1 MGTTQQPHSTHN
13 MTESEDPSRDRLKH
27 HFAQRVTHQARQ
39 ILETWQRL
47 QKSEWSIADMAELK
61 DSTLRLQRFA
71 ERFEQDEH
79 LELARDIGQ
88 ALETVEAN
96 RGRLN
101 STLITELNR
110 LMQRLSRT
118 GLRHGDKLE
127 QTALPPLRKPV
138 YVVLQDRERA
148 ERLAK
153 QLEFFGLSALSL
165 DNVAQFQSAMLERH
179 PSVIIMDVDF
189 SGPGEGLKLAS
200 QVQEGLEQKL
210 PLLFFS
216 HHETDTPTRLAA
228 VRAGGEEFL
237 TGTLEASS
245 LLEKIEVLTCV
256 AQYEPYKV
264 LVIDDSRAQATHT
277 ERVLNAAGIV
287 TRTLLDPIQAMSELA
302 EFQPDL
308 IILDMYMPG
317 CTGTELAK
325 VIRHNDRYVSVPI
338 IYLSA
343 EDDQDKQLDA
353 MSEGG
358 DDFLTKPIKARHLI
372 TTVRNRAA
380 RARSLKARMVRDSLT
395 GLYNHTH
402 ILQLLEDCSF
412 RARRE
417 NKPLCFAM
425 LDIDHFKK
433 VNDSHGHPMGDR
445 VIKSLALF
453 LKQRLR
459 KTDFIGRYGGEE
471 FAIVMPDT
479 DIQSAHQVLE
489 EIRYRFAEIHYPA
502 QPTDL
507 FCTFSAGVVALG
519 VYDDSLTLA
528 SQADNALYRA
538 KHAGRNQIHSAVVE
552 EPYHVVLPEPQI
564 QEQ

>member
-1 MGTTQQPHSTHN
+1 MNEP
-13 MTESEDPSRDRLKH
+13 EDPSRDRLKH
-27 HFAQRVTHQARQ
+27 HFAQRVIHQARQ

-47 QKSEWSIADMAELK
+47 QKSEWSAGDMAELK
-61 DSTLRLQRFA
+61 DSTLRLLRFA
-71 ERFEQDEH
+71 ERFEQTEHIALAQDIDE
-79 LELARDIGQ
+79 
-88 ALETVEAN
+88 ALSAVEAN

-101 STLITELNR
+101 SSAITELNR

-118 GLRHGDKLE
+118 GLRHGDRLE
-127 QTALPPLRKPV
+127 QTSLPPLRKPV
-138 YVVLQDRERA
+138 YVVLQDHERA

-165 DNVAQFQSAMLERH
+165 HSVSEFQTAMTQRH
-179 PSVIIMDVDF
+179 PAAIVMDVDF
-189 SGPGEGLKLAS
+189 SGTGQGLKLAS

-216 HHETDTPTRLAA
+216 LNETDTPTRLAA
-228 VRAGGEEFL
+228 VRAGGQEFL
-237 TGTLEASS
+237 TGALEASS
-245 LLEKIEVLTCV
+245 LLEKIEILTCV

-264 LVIDDSRAQATHT
+264 LIIDDSRAQATHT

-287 TRTLLDPIQAMSELA
+287 TRTLLDPIQAMGELA

-358 DDFLTKPIKARHLI
+358 DDFLTKPIKPRHLI

-380 RARSLKARMVRDSLT
+380 RARNLKARMVRDSLT

-412 RARRE
+412 RSRRE
-417 NKPLCFAM
+417 GKPLCFAM

-489 EIRYRFAEIHYPA
+489 EIRHRFAEIHYPA
-502 QPTDL
+502 QPADL
-507 FCTFSAGVVALG
+507 FCTFSAGVVSLG
-519 VYDDSLTLA
+519 LHDDSLSLA
-528 SQADNALYRA
+528 AQADSALYRA
-538 KHAGRNQIHSAVVE
+538 KHAGRNQVHSALVDA
-552 EPYHVVLPEPQI
+552 PYHVMLPET
-564 QEQ
+564 ET

>member
-1 MGTTQQPHSTHN
+1 
-13 MTESEDPSRDRLKH
+13 MTEQEDPSRERLKN

-39 ILETWQRL
+39 ILEIWQRL
-47 QKSEWSIADMAELK
+47 QANEWSPAGLAEL
-61 DSTLRLQRFA
+61 DDANLRLLRFA
-71 ERFEQDEH
+71 ERFEQPEH
-79 LELARDIGQ
+79 SELARAIDLTLRDM
-88 ALETVEAN
+88 AAN
-96 RGRLN
+96 QSRLN
-101 STLITELNR
+101 SPIITELNR

-118 GLRHGDKLE
+118 GLRQGDL
-127 QTALPPLRKPV
+127 AANISLPPLRKPV
-138 YVVLQDRERA
+138 YILLQDLERA
-148 ERLAK
+148 DRLAR
-153 QLEFFGLSALSL
+153 QLEFFELSAQAFSSPAGFRL
-165 DNVAQFQSAMLERH
+165 AMTERH
-179 PSVIIMDVDF
+179 PAAIVMDVDF
-189 SGPGEGLKLAS
+189 AGAGVGLTLAAEA
-200 QVQEGLEQKL
+200 QIGLEQKL

-216 HHETDTPTRLAA
+216 LHEADTPTRLAA
-228 VRAGGEEFL
+228 VRAGGQGFL

-245 LLEKIEVLTCV
+245 LMEKIEVLTCV

-264 LVIDDSRAQATHT
+264 LIIDDSRAQALHA
-277 ERVLNAAGIV
+277 ERLLNGAGIV
-287 TRTLLDPIQAMSELA
+287 TRTLIDPIQAMTELA

-343 EDDQDKQLDA
+343 EDDMDKQLDA

-358 DDFLTKPIKARHLI
+358 DDFLTKPIQPRHLI

-380 RARSLKARMVRDSLT
+380 RARHLKARMVRDSLT

-402 ILQLLEDCSF
+402 ILQLLEDCTF

-417 NKPLCFAM
+417 NRPLSFAM
-425 LDIDHFKK
+425 LDLDHFKH
-433 VNDSHGHPMGDR
+433 VNDGYGHPMGDR

-479 DIQSAHQVLE
+479 DQESAHKVLNQ
-489 EIRYRFAEIHYPA
+489 IRQRFAEIHYPA
-502 QPTDL
+502 QPVDL
-507 FCTFSAGVVALG
+507 SCSFSAGVVQMHGDA
-519 VYDDSLTLA
+519 DSLLMA
-528 SQADNALYRA
+528 SQADEALYRA
-538 KHAGRNQIHSAVVE
+538 KNNGRNQVHGFHQTRPIATICS
-552 EPYHVVLPEPQI
+552 
-564 QEQ
+564 

>member
-1 MGTTQQPHSTHN
+1 
-13 MTESEDPSRDRLKH
+13 MTESADPNRDRLKH
-27 HFAQRVTHQARQ
+27 HFAQRVIHQARQ
-39 ILETWQRL
+39 ILEAWQRL
-47 QKSEWSIADMAELK
+47 QQGEWSATDMADFQEANQ
-61 DSTLRLQRFA
+61 RLLRFA
-71 ERFEQDEH
+71 ERFEQIEH
-79 LELARDIGQ
+79 IELAQ
-88 ALETVEAN
+88 AINASLEAVAAN
-96 RGRLN
+96 RGRLT
-101 STLITELNR
+101 SSLITELNS

-118 GLRHGDKLE
+118 GLRHGDRFE
-127 QTALPPLRKPV
+127 QTALPPLRKPI
-138 YVVLQDRERA
+138 YIALQDFERA
-148 ERLAK
+148 ERLSK
-153 QLEFFGLSALSL
+153 QLEFFGLYAQALDGLS
-165 DNVAQFQSAMLERH
+165 DFQTAMAHRH
-179 PSVIIMDVDF
+179 PSAIVIDVDF
-189 SGPGEGLKLAS
+189 CGPGEGLKLAAG
-200 QVQEGLEQKL
+200 VQQGLEQKL
-210 PLLFFS
+210 PLIFFS

-245 LLEKIEVLTCV
+245 LLEKIEILTCV

-264 LVIDDSRAQATHT
+264 LIIDDSRAQALHT
-277 ERVLNAAGIV
+277 ERLLNSAGIV
-287 TRTLLDPIQAMSELA
+287 TRTLLDPIQAMAELA
-302 EFQPDL
+302 DFQPDL

-343 EDDQDKQLDA
+343 EDDLDKQLDA

-358 DDFLTKPIKARHLI
+358 DDFLTKPIKPRHLI

-380 RARSLKARMVRDSLT
+380 RARNLKARMVRDSLT

-402 ILQLLEDCSF
+402 ILQLLEDCCF

-417 NKPLCFAM
+417 NQRLCFAM

-459 KTDFIGRYGGEE
+459 KTDYIGRYGGEE

-479 DIQSAHQVLE
+479 DIQSAHFTLD
-489 EIRYRFAEIHYPA
+489 EIRRRFAEIHYPA
-502 QPTDL
+502 QPADL
-507 FCTFSAGVVALG
+507 FCTFSAGVVEMG
-519 VYDDSLTLA
+519 DKDDSLLLA
-528 SQADNALYRA
+528 SRADEALYRA
-538 KHAGRNQIHSAVVE
+538 KHAGRN
-552 EPYHVVLPEPQI
+552 HVFLEYDAKQSSMLLSVADKA
-564 QEQ
+564 

>member
-1 MGTTQQPHSTHN
+1 
-13 MTESEDPSRDRLKH
+13 MTEPEEPSRERLKH
-27 HFAQRVTHQARQ
+27 HFAQRVIHQARQ
-39 ILETWQRL
+39 ILEIWQRL
-47 QKSEWSIADMAELK
+47 QSNEWCNTDLSELSEAN
-61 DSTLRLQRFA
+61 LRLLRFA
-71 ERFEQDEH
+71 ERFEQPEH
-79 LELARDIGQ
+79 TQLARLIGQ
-88 ALETVEAN
+88 SLQAVDAN

-101 STLITELNR
+101 SGLINDLNL

-118 GLRHGDKLE
+118 GLRHGDQLE
-127 QTALPPLRKPV
+127 QTFLPPLRKPI
-138 YVVLQDRERA
+138 YVMLQDHDRA
-148 ERLAK
+148 ERLAR
-153 QLEFFGLSALSL
+153 QLEFFGLSAQSL
-165 DNVAQFQSAMLERH
+165 DSVAAFRSSMAERL
-179 PSVIIMDVDF
+179 PAAIVMDVDF
-189 SGPGEGLKLAS
+189 CGAGVGLKLAADA
-200 QVQEGLEQKL
+200 QIGLDEPL

-216 HHETDTPTRLAA
+216 LQETDTPTRLAA
-228 VRAGGEEFL
+228 VRAGGQEFL

-264 LVIDDSRAQATHT
+264 LIIDDSRAQALHT
-277 ERVLNAAGIV
+277 ERLLNSAGIV
-287 TRTLLDPIQAMSELA
+287 TRTLIEPIRAMAELA
-302 EFQPDL
+302 DFQPDL
-308 IILDMYMPG
+308 IILDMYMPA

-343 EDDQDKQLDA
+343 EDDLDKQLDA

-358 DDFLTKPIKARHLI
+358 DDFLTKPIKPRHLI

-380 RARSLKARMVRDSLT
+380 RARNLKARMVRDSLT

-417 NKPLCFAM
+417 SKPLSFAM
-425 LDIDHFKK
+425 LDIDHFKR

-479 DIQSAHQVLE
+479 DLESAYKVLE
-489 EIRYRFAEIHYPA
+489 EIRQRFAEIHYPA
-502 QPTDL
+502 QPQDL
-507 FCTFSAGVVALG
+507 WCTFSAGVVELCENSDG
-519 VYDDSLTLA
+519 LMMA
-528 SQADNALYRA
+528 SQADEALYRA
-538 KHAGRNQIHSAVVE
+538 KHAGRNRVQAARTLKQSAIFSA
-552 EPYHVVLPEPQI
+552 EPAESVMPL
-564 QEQ
+564 

>member
-1 MGTTQQPHSTHN
+1 MNEP
-13 MTESEDPSRDRLKH
+13 EDPSRDRLKH
-27 HFAQRVTHQARQ
+27 HFAQRVIHQARQ

-47 QKSEWSIADMAELK
+47 QKSEWSAGDMAELK
-61 DSTLRLQRFA
+61 DSTLRLLRFA
-71 ERFEQDEH
+71 ERFEQTEHIALAQDIDE
-79 LELARDIGQ
+79 
-88 ALETVEAN
+88 ALSAVEAN

-101 STLITELNR
+101 SSAITELNR

-118 GLRHGDKLE
+118 GLRHGDRLE
-127 QTALPPLRKPV
+127 QTSLPPLRKPV
-138 YVVLQDRERA
+138 YVVLQDHERA

-165 DNVAQFQSAMLERH
+165 HSVSEFQTAMTQRH
-179 PSVIIMDVDF
+179 PAAIVMDVDF
-189 SGPGEGLKLAS
+189 SGPGQGLKLAS

-216 HHETDTPTRLAA
+216 LNETDTPTRLAA
-228 VRAGGEEFL
+228 VRAGGQEFL
-237 TGTLEASS
+237 TGALEASS
-245 LLEKIEVLTCV
+245 LLEKIEILTCV

-264 LVIDDSRAQATHT
+264 LIIDDSRAQATHT

-287 TRTLLDPIQAMSELA
+287 TRTLLDPIQAMGELA

-358 DDFLTKPIKARHLI
+358 DDFLTKPIKPRHLI
-372 TTVRNRAA
+372 TAVRNRAA
-380 RARSLKARMVRDSLT
+380 RARNLKARMVRDSLT

-412 RARRE
+412 RSRRE
-417 NKPLCFAM
+417 SKPLCFAM

-489 EIRYRFAEIHYPA
+489 EIRHRFAEIHYPA
-502 QPTDL
+502 QPADL
-507 FCTFSAGVVALG
+507 FCTFSAGVVSLG
-519 VYDDSLTLA
+519 LHDDSLSLA
-528 SQADNALYRA
+528 AQADSALYRA
-538 KHAGRNQIHSAVVE
+538 KHAGRNQVHSALVDA
-552 EPYHVVLPEPQI
+552 PYHVMLPET
-564 QEQ
+564 ET

>member
-1 MGTTQQPHSTHN
+1 
-13 MTESEDPSRDRLKH
+13 MTEPEDPSRDRLKH
-27 HFAQRVTHQARQ
+27 HFAQRVIHQARQ
-39 ILETWQRL
+39 ILEVWQRL
-47 QKSEWSIADMAELK
+47 QQSEWSTADMAELT
-61 DSTLRLQRFA
+61 DSNLRLLRFA
-71 ERFEQDEH
+71 ERFEQAEH
-79 LELARDIGQ
+79 AQLARSISG
-88 ALETVEAN
+88 ALDAVEAN
-96 RGRLN
+96 RGRL
-101 STLITELNR
+101 SSSLITELNR

-118 GLRHGDKLE
+118 GLRHGDHLD
-127 QTALPPLRKPV
+127 QTSLPPLRKPI
-138 YVVLQDRERA
+138 YVMLQDHERA

-165 DNVAQFQSAMLERH
+165 DSIAAFHATMAERY
-179 PSVIIMDVDF
+179 PAAIVMDVDF
-189 SGPGEGLKLAS
+189 CGPGEGLILAAK
-200 QVQEGLEQKL
+200 VQDGLEQKL

-216 HHETDTPTRLAA
+216 QNETDTPTRLAA
-228 VRAGGEEFL
+228 VRAGGQEFL
-237 TGTLEASS
+237 TGTLDASS
-245 LLEKIEVLTCV
+245 LLEKIEVLTFV

-264 LVIDDSRAQATHT
+264 LIIDDSRAQATHT
-277 ERVLNAAGIV
+277 ERLLNSAGII
-287 TRTLLDPIQAMSELA
+287 TRTLIDPIQAMAELA

-343 EDDQDKQLDA
+343 EDDLDKQLDA

-358 DDFLTKPIKARHLI
+358 DDFLTKPIKPRHLI

-417 NKPLCFAM
+417 GKPLSFAM
-425 LDIDHFKK
+425 LDIDHFKR

-459 KTDFIGRYGGEE
+459 KTDYIGRYGGEE

-479 DIQSAHQVLE
+479 DLHNAHRVLD
-489 EIRYRFAEIHYPA
+489 EIRQRFAEIHYPA
-502 QPTDL
+502 QPVDL
-507 FCTFSAGVVALG
+507 SCTFSAGVMELYEGA
-519 VYDDSLTLA
+519 DSLMLA
-528 SQADNALYRA
+528 SLADDALYQA
-538 KHAGRNQIHSAVVE
+538 KDAGRNQVHAGRQRQSATLIHESTDSVIT
-552 EPYHVVLPEPQI
+552 L
-564 QEQ
+564 

>member
-1 MGTTQQPHSTHN
+1 MN
-13 MTESEDPSRDRLKH
+13 ESEDPSRDRLKH
-27 HFAQRVTHQARQ
+27 HFAQRVIHQARQ
-39 ILETWQRL
+39 ILEAWQRL
-47 QKSEWSIADMAELK
+47 QQSEWSAADMAELK
-61 DSTLRLQRFA
+61 DSNQRLLRFA
-71 ERFEQDEH
+71 ERFEQTEH
-79 LELARDIGQ
+79 VELAQ
-88 ALETVEAN
+88 AIAVCLEAVDAN
-96 RGRLN
+96 RGRL
-101 STLITELNR
+101 SSDLITDLNR

-118 GLRHGDKLE
+118 GLRHGDRFE
-127 QTALPPLRKPV
+127 QTSLPPLRKPI
-138 YVVLQDRERA
+138 YIALQDYERA
-148 ERLAK
+148 ERLSK
-153 QLEFFGLSALSL
+153 QLEFFGLFAQALAC
-165 DNVAQFQSAMLERH
+165 NETFNAAMLQRH
-179 PSVIIMDVDF
+179 PAAIVIDVDF
-189 SGPGEGLKLAS
+189 CGPGEGLKLAA

-264 LVIDDSRAQATHT
+264 LIIDDSRAQATHT
-277 ERVLNAAGIV
+277 ERLLNSAGIV
-287 TRTLLDPIQAMSELA
+287 TRTLLDPIQAMAELA
-302 EFQPDL
+302 DFQPDL

-343 EDDQDKQLDA
+343 EDDLDKQLDA

-358 DDFLTKPIKARHLI
+358 DDFLTKPIKPRHLI

-380 RARSLKARMVRDSLT
+380 RARNLKARMVRDSLT

-417 NKPLCFAM
+417 NQNLCFAM

-459 KTDFIGRYGGEE
+459 KTDYIGRYGGEE

-479 DIQSAHQVLE
+479 ELHNAYKVLD
-489 EIRYRFAEIHYPA
+489 EIRRRFAEINYPA
-502 QPTDL
+502 QPADL
-507 FCTFSAGVVALG
+507 FCTFSAGLVELSDNDDALM
-519 VYDDSLTLA
+519 LA
-528 SQADNALYRA
+528 SRADEALYRA
-538 KHAGRNQIHSAVVE
+538 KDAGRNHVHCSNDAMQSA
-552 EPYHVVLPEPQI
+552 LLLASAA
-564 QEQ
+564 EQH

>member
-1 MGTTQQPHSTHN
+1 
-13 MTESEDPSRDRLKH
+13 MTEAADPSRDRLKH
-27 HFAQRVTHQARQ
+27 HFAQRVIHQARQ
-39 ILETWQRL
+39 ILEVWQRL
-47 QKSEWSIADMAELK
+47 QQSEWSATDMAEI
-61 DSTLRLQRFA
+61 TEANQRLLRFA
-71 ERFEQDEH
+71 ERFEQVEH
-79 LELARDIGQ
+79 VQLASAINL
-88 ALETVEAN
+88 ALGEIKTN
-96 RGRLN
+96 RGRLS
-101 STLITELNR
+101 STLITDLNR

-118 GLRHGDKLE
+118 GLRHGDRLE
-127 QTALPPLRKPV
+127 QTTLPPLRKPI
-138 YVVLQDRERA
+138 YIALQDSERG
-148 ERLAK
+148 ERLAR
-153 QLEFFGLSALSL
+153 QLEFFGLSAQSL
-165 DNVAQFQSAMLERH
+165 GNVDTFHTTMAERL
-179 PSVIIMDVDF
+179 PAAVVMDVDF
-189 SGPGEGLKLAS
+189 NGAGAGLTLAT
-200 QVQEGLEQKL
+200 QMQEGLEQKL

-216 HHETDTPTRLAA
+216 HLETDTPTRLAA

-245 LLEKIEVLTCV
+245 LLEKIEILTRV

-264 LVIDDSRAQATHT
+264 LIIDDSRAQATHT
-277 ERVLNAAGIV
+277 ERLLNGAGIV
-287 TRTLLDPIQAMSELA
+287 TRTLLDPIKTMLELA

-343 EDDQDKQLDA
+343 EDDLDKQLDA

-358 DDFLTKPIKARHLI
+358 DDFLTKPIKPRHLI

-380 RARSLKARMVRDSLT
+380 RARNLKARMVRDSLT

-417 NKPLCFAM
+417 NKPLSFAM
-425 LDIDHFKK
+425 LDIDHFKR

-459 KTDFIGRYGGEE
+459 KTDYIGRYGGEE
-471 FAIVMPDT
+471 FAVVMPDT
-479 DIQSAHQVLE
+479 DLAAAWGVLD
-489 EIRYRFAEIHYPA
+489 EIRQRFAEIHYPA
-502 QPTDL
+502 QPADL
-507 FCTFSAGVVALG
+507 CCTFSAGVVEIAEEDDALMM
-519 VYDDSLTLA
+519 A
-528 SQADNALYRA
+528 SQADEALYRA
-538 KHAGRNQIHSAVVE
+538 KKAGRNQVQGLGGAASMLSKHRHPDIV
-552 EPYHVVLPEPQI
+552 
-564 QEQ
+564 

>member
-1 MGTTQQPHSTHN
+1 
-13 MTESEDPSRDRLKH
+13 MTEAEDPSRDRLKH
-27 HFAQRVTHQARQ
+27 HFAQRVIHQARQ
-39 ILETWQRL
+39 ILEVWQRL
-47 QKSEWSIADMAELK
+47 QQSEWSAADLEEL
-61 DSTLRLQRFA
+61 SESNQRLLRFA
-71 ERFEQDEH
+71 ERFEQAEH
-79 LELARDIGQ
+79 AQLARGISQ
-88 ALETVEAN
+88 SLMEVEAN
-96 RGRLN
+96 RGRL
-101 STLITELNR
+101 SSSLITDLNR

-118 GLRHGDKLE
+118 GLRHGDRLE
-127 QTALPPLRKPV
+127 HTSLPPLRKPI
-138 YVVLQDRERA
+138 YVMLQDHDRG

-153 QLEFFGLSALSL
+153 QLEFFGLSAQSL
-165 DNVAQFQSAMLERH
+165 ESTQAFHATLAERL
-179 PSVIIMDVDF
+179 PAAVVMDVDF
-189 SGPGEGLKLAS
+189 GGTGEGLKLAAKM
-200 QVQEGLEQKL
+200 QEGLEQKL

-245 LLEKIEVLTCV
+245 LLEKVEILTRV

-264 LVIDDSRAQATHT
+264 LIIDDSRAQATHT
-277 ERVLNAAGIV
+277 ERLLNNAGIV
-287 TRTLLDPIQAMSELA
+287 TRTLFDPIKTMSELA
-302 EFQPDL
+302 DFQPDL

-343 EDDQDKQLDA
+343 EDDLDKQLDA

-358 DDFLTKPIKARHLI
+358 DDFLTKPIKPRHLI

-380 RARSLKARMVRDSLT
+380 RARNLKARMVRDSLT

-417 NKPLCFAM
+417 NKPLSFVM

-433 VNDSHGHPMGDR
+433 VNDGHGHPMGDR

-459 KTDFIGRYGGEE
+459 KTDYIGRYGGEE
-471 FAIVMPDT
+471 FAVVMPDT
-479 DIQSAHQVLE
+479 DLKSAYSVLD
-489 EIRYRFAEIHYPA
+489 EIRRRFAEIHYPA
-502 QPTDL
+502 QPVDL
-507 FCTFSAGVVALG
+507 FCTFSAGVVELGEGDDALMM
-519 VYDDSLTLA
+519 A
-528 SQADNALYRA
+528 SQADEALYLA
-538 KHAGRNQIHSAVVE
+538 KKAGRNQVHTLREDIMLAKRHTPVDVV
-552 EPYHVVLPEPQI
+552 
-564 QEQ
+564 

>member
-1 MGTTQQPHSTHN
+1 
-13 MTESEDPSRDRLKH
+13 MTELEDPSRDRLKH
-27 HFAQRVTHQARQ
+27 HFAQRVIHQARQ
-39 ILETWQRL
+39 ILEAWQRL
-47 QKSEWSIADMAELK
+47 QQSEWSQDDLAELQMANE
-61 DSTLRLQRFA
+61 RLMRFA
-71 ERFEQDEH
+71 ERFEQFEH
-79 LELARDIGQ
+79 VELARSISLTLD
-88 ALETVEAN
+88 AVEAN
-96 RGRLN
+96 RGRL
-101 STLITELNR
+101 SSHLITDLNR
-110 LMQRLSRT
+110 VMQRLSRT
-118 GLRHGDKLE
+118 GLRHGDRFE
-127 QTALPPLRKPV
+127 HTSLPPLRKPI
-138 YVVLQDRERA
+138 YIALQDCERA

-153 QLEFFGLSALSL
+153 QLEFFGLFAQALGSL
-165 DNVAQFQSAMLERH
+165 ATFNEAMVQRH
-179 PSVIIMDVDF
+179 PAAIVIDVDF
-189 SGPGEGLKLAS
+189 CGSGEGLKLAA

-216 HHETDTPTRLAA
+216 HQETDTPTRLAA

-245 LLEKIEVLTCV
+245 LLEKIEILTCV

-264 LVIDDSRAQATHT
+264 LIIDDSRAQATHT
-277 ERVLNAAGIV
+277 ERLLNSAGIV
-287 TRTLLDPIQAMSELA
+287 TRTLLDPIQAMAELA
-302 EFQPDL
+302 DFQPDL

-317 CTGTELAK
+317 CTGVELAK

-343 EDDQDKQLDA
+343 EDDLDKQLDA

-358 DDFLTKPIKARHLI
+358 DDFLTKPIKPRHLI

-380 RARSLKARMVRDSLT
+380 RARNLKARMVRDSLT

-417 NKPLCFAM
+417 NQQLCFAM

-459 KTDFIGRYGGEE
+459 KTDYIGRYGGEE

-479 DIQSAHQVLE
+479 SIQNAHKVLD
-489 EIRYRFAEIHYPA
+489 EIRRRFAEIHYPA
-502 QPTDL
+502 QPVDL
-507 FCTFSAGVVALG
+507 FCTFSAGVVELRDA
-519 VYDDSLTLA
+519 DDSLMLA
-528 SQADNALYRA
+528 SRADDALYRA
-538 KHAGRNQIHSAVVE
+538 KDAGRNHVHSEHDGPFLVSVA
-552 EPYHVVLPEPQI
+552 
-564 QEQ
+564 EQL

>member
-1 MGTTQQPHSTHN
+1 MN
-13 MTESEDPSRDRLKH
+13 ESEDPSRDRLKH
-27 HFAQRVTHQARQ
+27 HFAQRVIHQARQ
-39 ILETWQRL
+39 MLEAWQRL
-47 QKSEWSIADMAELK
+47 QQGEWSAADMAEFK
-61 DSTLRLQRFA
+61 DSNQRLLRFA
-71 ERFEQDEH
+71 ERFEQTEH
-79 LELARDIGQ
+79 AELAQAIGCS
-88 ALETVEAN
+88 LEAVDAN
-96 RGRLN
+96 RGRL
-101 STLITELNR
+101 SSDLITELNR

-118 GLRHGDKLE
+118 GLRHGDRFE
-127 QTALPPLRKPV
+127 QTSLPPLRKPI
-138 YVVLQDRERA
+138 YIALQDYERA
-148 ERLAK
+148 ERLSK
-153 QLEFFGLSALSL
+153 QLEFFGLFAQALA
-165 DNVAQFQSAMLERH
+165 DYETFNAAMLHRH
-179 PSVIIMDVDF
+179 PAAIVIDVDF
-189 SGPGEGLKLAS
+189 CGPGEGLKLAA

-264 LVIDDSRAQATHT
+264 LIIDDSRAQATHT
-277 ERVLNAAGIV
+277 ERLLNSAGIV
-287 TRTLLDPIQAMSELA
+287 TRTLLDPIQAMAELA

-343 EDDQDKQLDA
+343 EDDLDKQLDA

-358 DDFLTKPIKARHLI
+358 DDFLTKPIKPRHLI

-380 RARSLKARMVRDSLT
+380 RARNLKARMVRDSLT

-417 NKPLCFAM
+417 NQSLCFAM

-459 KTDFIGRYGGEE
+459 KTDYIGRYGGEE

-479 DIQSAHQVLE
+479 ELHNAHKVLD
-489 EIRYRFAEIHYPA
+489 EIRRRFAEINYPA
-502 QPTDL
+502 QPADL
-507 FCTFSAGVVALG
+507 FCTFSAGLVELSDKDDALM
-519 VYDDSLTLA
+519 LA
-528 SQADNALYRA
+528 SRADEALYHA
-538 KHAGRNQIHSAVVE
+538 KDAGRNHVHYSSNARQSALLLASAAE
-552 EPYHVVLPEPQI
+552 KH
-564 QEQ
+564 

>member
-1 MGTTQQPHSTHN
+1 
-13 MTESEDPSRDRLKH
+13 MTEAADPSRDRLKH
-27 HFAQRVTHQARQ
+27 HFAQRVIHQARQ
-39 ILETWQRL
+39 ILEVWQRL
-47 QKSEWSIADMAELK
+47 QQSEWSATDMAEI
-61 DSTLRLQRFA
+61 TEANQRLLRFA
-71 ERFEQDEH
+71 ERFEQVEH
-79 LELARDIGQ
+79 VQLASAINL
-88 ALETVEAN
+88 ALGEIKTN
-96 RGRLN
+96 RGRLS
-101 STLITELNR
+101 STLITDLNR

-118 GLRHGDKLE
+118 GLRHGDRLE
-127 QTALPPLRKPV
+127 QTTLPPLRKPI
-138 YVVLQDRERA
+138 YIALQDSERG
-148 ERLAK
+148 ERLAR
-153 QLEFFGLSALSL
+153 QLEFFGLSAQSL
-165 DNVAQFQSAMLERH
+165 GNVDTFHMTMAERL
-179 PSVIIMDVDF
+179 PAAVVMDVDF
-189 SGPGEGLKLAS
+189 NGAGAGLTLAT
-200 QVQEGLEQKL
+200 QMQEGLEQKL

-216 HHETDTPTRLAA
+216 HLETDTPTRLAA

-245 LLEKIEVLTCV
+245 LLEKIEILTRV

-264 LVIDDSRAQATHT
+264 LIIDDSRAQATHT
-277 ERVLNAAGIV
+277 ERLLNGAGIV
-287 TRTLLDPIQAMSELA
+287 TRTLLDPIKTMLELA

-343 EDDQDKQLDA
+343 EDDLDKQLDA

-358 DDFLTKPIKARHLI
+358 DDFLTKPIKPRHLI

-380 RARSLKARMVRDSLT
+380 RARNLKARMVRDSLT

-417 NKPLCFAM
+417 NKPLSFAM
-425 LDIDHFKK
+425 LDIDHFKR

-459 KTDFIGRYGGEE
+459 KTDYIGRYGGEE
-471 FAIVMPDT
+471 FAVVMPDT
-479 DIQSAHQVLE
+479 DLAAAWGVLD
-489 EIRYRFAEIHYPA
+489 EIRQRFAEIHYPA
-502 QPTDL
+502 QPADL
-507 FCTFSAGVVALG
+507 CCTFSAGVVEIAAEDDALMM
-519 VYDDSLTLA
+519 A
-528 SQADNALYRA
+528 SQADEALYRA
-538 KHAGRNQIHSAVVE
+538 KKAGRNQVE
-552 EPYHVVLPEPQI
+552 GLGGAASMLSKHRHPDIV
-564 QEQ
+564 

>member
-1 MGTTQQPHSTHN
+1 MNEP
-13 MTESEDPSRDRLKH
+13 EDPSRDRLKH
-27 HFAQRVTHQARQ
+27 HFAQRVIHQARQ

-47 QKSEWSIADMAELK
+47 QKSEWSAGDMAELK
-61 DSTLRLQRFA
+61 DSTLRLLRFA
-71 ERFEQDEH
+71 ERFEQTEHIALAQDIDE
-79 LELARDIGQ
+79 
-88 ALETVEAN
+88 ALSAVEAN

-101 STLITELNR
+101 SSAITELNR

-118 GLRHGDKLE
+118 GLRHGDRLE
-127 QTALPPLRKPV
+127 QTSLPPLRKPV
-138 YVVLQDRERA
+138 YVVLQDHERA

-165 DNVAQFQSAMLERH
+165 HSVSEFQTAMTQRH
-179 PSVIIMDVDF
+179 PAAIVMDVDF
-189 SGPGEGLKLAS
+189 SGPGQGLKLAS

-216 HHETDTPTRLAA
+216 LNETDTPTRLAA
-228 VRAGGEEFL
+228 VRAGGQEFL
-237 TGTLEASS
+237 TGALEASS
-245 LLEKIEVLTCV
+245 LLEKIEILTCV

-264 LVIDDSRAQATHT
+264 LIIDDSRAQATHT

-287 TRTLLDPIQAMSELA
+287 TRTLLDPIQAMGELA

-358 DDFLTKPIKARHLI
+358 DDFLTKPIKPRHLI

-380 RARSLKARMVRDSLT
+380 RARNLKARMVRDSLT

-412 RARRE
+412 RSRRE
-417 NKPLCFAM
+417 SKPLCFAM

-489 EIRYRFAEIHYPA
+489 EIRHRFAEIHYPA
-502 QPTDL
+502 QPADL
-507 FCTFSAGVVALG
+507 FCTFSAGVVSLG
-519 VYDDSLTLA
+519 LHDDSLSLA
-528 SQADNALYRA
+528 AQADSALYRA
-538 KHAGRNQIHSAVVE
+538 KHAGRNQVHSALVDA
-552 EPYHVVLPEPQI
+552 PYHVMLPET
-564 QEQ
+564 ET

>member
-1 MGTTQQPHSTHN
+1 MNEP
-13 MTESEDPSRDRLKH
+13 EDPSRDRLKH
-27 HFAQRVTHQARQ
+27 HFAQRVIHQARQ

-47 QKSEWSIADMAELK
+47 QKSEWSVGDMAELK
-61 DSTLRLQRFA
+61 DSTLRLLRFA
-71 ERFEQDEH
+71 ERFEQTEHIALAQDIDE
-79 LELARDIGQ
+79 
-88 ALETVEAN
+88 ALSAVEAN

-101 STLITELNR
+101 SSAITELNR

-118 GLRHGDKLE
+118 GLRHGDRLE
-127 QTALPPLRKPV
+127 QTSLPPLRKPV
-138 YVVLQDRERA
+138 YVVLQDHERA

-165 DNVAQFQSAMLERH
+165 HSVSEFQTAMTQRH
-179 PSVIIMDVDF
+179 PAAIVMDVDF
-189 SGPGEGLKLAS
+189 SGPGQGLKLAS

-216 HHETDTPTRLAA
+216 LNETDTPTRLAA
-228 VRAGGEEFL
+228 VRAGGQEFL
-237 TGTLEASS
+237 TGALEASS
-245 LLEKIEVLTCV
+245 LLEKIEILTCV

-264 LVIDDSRAQATHT
+264 LIIDDSRAQATHT

-287 TRTLLDPIQAMSELA
+287 TRTLLDPIQAMGELA

-358 DDFLTKPIKARHLI
+358 DDFLTKPIKPRHLI

-380 RARSLKARMVRDSLT
+380 RARNLKARMVRDSLT

-412 RARRE
+412 RSRRE
-417 NKPLCFAM
+417 GKPLCFAM

-489 EIRYRFAEIHYPA
+489 EIRHRFAEIHYPA
-502 QPTDL
+502 QPADL
-507 FCTFSAGVVALG
+507 FCTFSAGVVSLG
-519 VYDDSLTLA
+519 LHDDSLSLA
-528 SQADNALYRA
+528 AQADSALYRA
-538 KHAGRNQIHSAVVE
+538 KHAGRNQVHSALVDA
-552 EPYHVVLPEPQI
+552 PYHVMLPET
-564 QEQ
+564 ET